1 MGRRIG
7 TQQTPVVTVGTSE
20 TDELAPRRA
29 AREAAA
35 HRDAFRTLYAEHCDE
50 VKRRCLAI
58 LRDEGEA
65 EDAVQETFTRAW
77 HAIVANRLEENP
89 RPWLRVVARN
99 YCYDLLRKRGH
110 SQAMEARH
118 LDAIG
123 PLAEASD
130 EAVLGEA
137 DAALVRESVR
147 RMPASYQ
154 AILALREEQELSYR
168 EIAVHESIPISTV
181 ESRLHRARTALRRE
195 YLRLIGPEGAL
206 AGLAP
211 GVRSRLGAVAHLFA
225 RSASQISTA
234 AAPIASTPTTPAI
247 TPALSMPVA
256 GTAIIAA
263 SAIAA
268 AAAIGPVIS
277 APAPPRPP
285 ATHHRAP
292 APSSSAATE
301 FAPAATSSAA
311 ATTRPAPLPHT
322 TAPARTTP
330 PARVTIH
337 TRPNTPARPLRA
349 RPQGSAGAARSAS
362 VLAADAEA
370 ALASFAADAPRVS
383 VPSRS
388 ATTTTTGALPAP
400 RAPVQPAAVPTAA
413 ASAVTTPPPVA
424 APSPAATPP
433 AALPTAAASAVTTP
447 PPVATPHTS
456 TESSVPTVALVT
468 SAHPAAPGSPSGVVS
483 AGSAQGNAQRAAGAL
498 DRGALWH
505 EAGNVSPSPHGGNVP
520 ASEQHAGPTGAAT
533 NGGGSGGLSNGPSD
547 QLAFTSAMSGIDQA
561 AALTSSAARHVTRRV
576 GAPSW
581 ALRALGANKNRR
593 TGHAGGTDAGNAV
606 VSSTSGISPWLDPSS
621 APAPSSST
629 AGADPVTST
638 THQASETSSS
648 PDTSAPGAPDVTGA
662 GAAANSWPD
671 ATGGQGLGG
680 SAGAASASG
689 TSTGTPNGQSP
700 SAPQPSAAT
709 SSPSQWLAAPAQ
721 WSSAQ
726 SSPLWSA
733 SGDWQSAPTPD
744 APTAAADAQVS
755 SGATSPSSS
764 ASPSSGAATASTPD
778 TSPWPGRAPH
788 SHRGNPHGQGG
799 PAGA

>member
-1 MGRRIG
+1 M
-7 TQQTPVVTVGTSE
+7 VTVGTSE

-110 SQAMEARH
+110 SQAMEAWH

-123 PLAEASD
+123 PLAAASD

-168 EIAVHESIPISTV
+168 EIAVHESIPISAV
-181 ESRLHRARTALRRE
+181 ESRLHRARSALRRE

-206 AGLAP
+206 AGLAH

-234 AAPIASTPTTPAI
+234 AAPIANTPA

-256 GTAIIAA
+256 STAIIAA

-301 FAPAATSSAA
+301 FAPAATYSAA
-311 ATTRPAPLPHT
+311 ATTRLAPLPHT

-330 PARVTIH
+330 PARITID
-337 TRPNTPARPLRA
+337 TRPNTPARSLRA
-349 RPQGSAGAARSAS
+349 RPQGSADAARSAS
-362 VLAADAEA
+362 ALAADAEA

-383 VPSRS
+383 VPSQS
-388 ATTTTTGALPAP
+388 ATTTTTAALSAS
-400 RAPVQPAAVPTAA
+400 RAPAQ
-413 ASAVTTPPPVA
+413 
-424 APSPAATPP
+424 P

-456 TESSVPTVALVT
+456 TESSVPTVARVT
-468 SAHPAAPGSPSGVVS
+468 SAHPAAPGSPSGVGS
-483 AGSAQGNAQRAAGAL
+483 AGSAQGNAQRATGAI

-533 NGGGSGGLSNGPSD
+533 NGGGSGGLSNGQSD
-547 QLAFTSAMSGIDQA
+547 QLAFTNAMSGIDQA

-576 GAPSW
+576 AAPSW
-581 ALRALGANKNRR
+581 ALRALGANKKRR
-593 TGHAGGTDAGNAV
+593 TVQAGGTDAGNPA
-606 VSSTSGISPWLDPSS
+606 VSSTSGISPWLDASS
-621 APAPSSST
+621 APAPTSST
-629 AGADPVTST
+629 AVADPVTST

-648 PDTSAPGAPDVTGA
+648 PDTSAPVGPDVTGA

-778 TSPWPGRAPH
+778 ASPWPGRAPH
-788 SHRGNPHGQGG
+788 PHRGNPHGQGG

>member
-110 SQAMEARH
+110 SQAMEAWH

-123 PLAEASD
+123 PLAAASD

-168 EIAVHESIPISTV
+168 EIAVHESIPISAV
-181 ESRLHRARTALRRE
+181 ESRLHRARSALRRE

-234 AAPIASTPTTPAI
+234 AAPIANTPA

-256 GTAIIAA
+256 STAIIAA

-268 AAAIGPVIS
+268 AAAIGPVMS
-277 APAPPRPP
+277 APTPPLSP

-301 FAPAATSSAA
+301 FAPAATYSAA
-311 ATTRPAPLPHT
+311 ATTRLAPLPHT

-330 PARVTIH
+330 PARITIY
-337 TRPNTPARPLRA
+337 TRPNTPARSLRA
-349 RPQGSAGAARSAS
+349 RPQGSADAARSAS
-362 VLAADAEA
+362 ALAADAEA
-370 ALASFAADAPRVS
+370 ALASFAADTPRVS
-383 VPSRS
+383 VPSQS
-388 ATTTTTGALPAP
+388 ATTTTTAALPAS
-400 RAPVQPAAVPTAA
+400 RAPAQPAAVPTAA

-424 APSPAATPP
+424 TPSPAATPP

-468 SAHPAAPGSPSGVVS
+468 SAHPAAPGTPSGVGS
-483 AGSAQGNAQRAAGAL
+483 AGSAQGNAQRATGAI

-520 ASEQHAGPTGAAT
+520 AEHNARPTEAAT
-533 NGGGSGGLSNGPSD
+533 NGGGSGGLSNGQSD
-547 QLAFTSAMSGIDQA
+547 QLAFTNAMSGIDQA

-581 ALRALGANKNRR
+581 ALRALGANKKRR
-593 TGHAGGTDAGNAV
+593 TGQAGGTDAGNPA
-606 VSSTSGISPWLDPSS
+606 VSSTSGISPWLDASS

-629 AGADPVTST
+629 AVADPVTST

-648 PDTSAPGAPDVTGA
+648 PDTSAPVAPDVTGS

>member
-110 SQAMEARH
+110 SQAMEAWH

-123 PLAEASD
+123 PLAAASD

-234 AAPIASTPTTPAI
+234 AAPIANTPA

-256 GTAIIAA
+256 STAIIAA

-268 AAAIGPVIS
+268 AAAIGPVMS
-277 APAPPRPP
+277 APTPPLSP
-285 ATHHRAP
+285 AAHHRAP

-301 FAPAATSSAA
+301 FAPAATYSAA
-311 ATTRPAPLPHT
+311 ATTRLAPLPHT

-330 PARVTIH
+330 PARITID
-337 TRPNTPARPLRA
+337 TRPNTPARSLRA
-349 RPQGSAGAARSAS
+349 RPQGSANAARSAS
-362 VLAADAEA
+362 ALAADAEA

-424 APSPAATPP
+424 
-433 AALPTAAASAVTTP
+433 
-447 PPVATPHTS
+447 TPHTS

-468 SAHPAAPGSPSGVVS
+468 SAHPAAPGSPSGVGS
-483 AGSAQGNAQRAAGAL
+483 AGSAQGNAQRATGAI
-498 DRGALWH
+498 DRGALWR

-520 ASEQHAGPTGAAT
+520 AEHNARPTEAAT
-533 NGGGSGGLSNGPSD
+533 NGGGSGGLSNGQSD
-547 QLAFTSAMSGIDQA
+547 QLAFTNAMSGIDQA

-581 ALRALGANKNRR
+581 ALRALGANKKRR
-593 TGHAGGTDAGNAV
+593 TGQAGGTDAGNPE
-606 VSSTSGISPWLDPSS
+606 VSSSSGISPWLDASS

-629 AGADPVTST
+629 AVADPVTST

-648 PDTSAPGAPDVTGA
+648 PDTSAPVGPDVTGA

-680 SAGAASASG
+680 SAGAASAPG
-689 TSTGTPNGQSP
+689 TSTGATPNGQSQN
-700 SAPQPSAAT
+700 APQPSAAT